1 MRNKYT
7 LLMATMA
14 LTFSTQVFSQ
24 ATKEKSWYD
33 KVEFSGFVDVYYQY
47 TQNNKQ
53 GGAVDTSR
61 AFETYNK
68 QFAVNAV
75 ELDIEKLAD
84 KESPWGFRIDFM
96 NGQNSFA
103 QERPFTTT
111 NNIWNMNLLQQAYV
125 SLYFPVLKGL
135 TVDAGKMA
143 THIGYE
149 VLESKDNMNYT
160 IGYIFFNT
168 VPFIH
173 TGARANLQVTDRL
186 STGLYLYNSAQGTG
200 FTGNGDQFGY
210 KGLSPYGAS
219 GSGSDI
225 FSTSQHAYVDGPNP
239 ARTIGT
245 QVKYDA
251 VPDKFNITWNTIYGN
266 DNVKGRPTNQEV
278 WAAEA
283 YGAGPLR
290 KPSNWRQDYWFVNNL
305 ILTATPTDKATFV
318 FDYTYGE
325 RAGQT
330 VNAAFGWES
339 PKLVPEAVGAPSLE
353 TMGFTEEQRAYPL
366 GRANKLKRIY
376 QTFGFWFKY
385 QLTEKFALALRHER
399 IDDSRYGGSLV
410 VNAPLFATTPSD
422 RYDLQAQDAAG
433 VRPAASSLG
442 MIRTYTV
449 TPTYNWNENLI
460 IKLDLRRDE
469 GPGQQFI
476 DEKGRPASHQNGAT
490 LGVVAKF

>member
-7 LLMATMA
+7 LLVATITLF
-14 LTFSTQVFSQ
+14 LTSQIFSEE
-24 ATKEKSWYD
+24 KEKSWYD

-53 GGAVDTSR
+53 GGTVDTSR

-84 KESPWGFRIDFM
+84 KESPWGFRVDFM

-111 NNIWNMNLLQQAYV
+111 NNVWNMNLLQQAYV
-125 SLYFPVLKGL
+125 SLYFNVLKGL

-173 TGARANLQVTDRL
+173 TGARANLQITDKL
-186 STGLYLYNSAQGTG
+186 AAGLYLYNSAQGTG
-200 FTGNGDQFGY
+200 YTGNGDQFGY
-210 KGLSPYGAS
+210 KGLSVYGDPATS
-219 GSGSDI
+219 SSI
-225 FSTSQHAYVDGPNP
+225 YSTSQHSYADGPNP
-239 ARTIGT
+239 ARTVGT

-251 VPDKFNITWNTIYGN
+251 VPDKFNIVWNTIYGN
-266 DNVKGRPTNQEV
+266 DNTKGRPTNQEV
-278 WAAEA
+278 WAQNA

-290 KPSNWRQDYWFVNNL
+290 KPSNWREDYWFVNNL
-305 ILTATPTDKATFV
+305 ILTFTPTEKSTFV
-318 FDYTYGE
+318 FDWTYGE

-339 PKLVPEAVGAPSLE
+339 PTINPTNVGLPS
-353 TMGFTEEQRAYPL
+353 FTDSGLNAEQAAYPF
-366 GRANKLKRIY
+366 GRDNKIKRIY

-385 QLTEKFALALRHER
+385 QFTEKFGLALRHER

-410 VNAPLFATTPSD
+410 VNAPLFNVTPAD
-422 RYDLQAQDAAG
+422 RNDLLYKDALG
-433 VRPAASSLG
+433 TRPSASSLG

-449 TPTYNWNENLI
+449 TPTYNWTENLV